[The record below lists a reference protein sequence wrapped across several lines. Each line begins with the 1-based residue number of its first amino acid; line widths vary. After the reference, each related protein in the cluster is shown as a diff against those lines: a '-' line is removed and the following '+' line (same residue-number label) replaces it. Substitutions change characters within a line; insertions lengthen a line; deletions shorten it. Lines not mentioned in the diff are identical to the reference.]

1 MVAAVALRPRQTTRQ
16 TEIDPVAP
24 RAQQPATVTQLP
36 TQAADNTVTRDPVS
50 PATQAGARQ
59 AAQARV
65 ATASHRISGSYVPAP
80 SMDQVRAGQGQLRRG
95 QQGESVAELQTRLN
109 ASGAKPPL
117 DTDGKFGP
125 KTQDALRTYQKSRDI
140 TDTGVLG
147 KTTLG
152 ALDASRPAVTPQ
164 ANTPATTPEATT
176 PARTNGATNVDTSKM
191 TEAQKYDHYKGLI
204 EQNGGKFK
212 SGPNERNIISLRTE
226 TSTKANG
233 GQGVYDDKTAM
244 LWTDKN
250 GGKHVKE
257 YKSNTEPSS
266 RYEGRYG
273 EDVNRDGRLDLGR
286 MRPGSYEFRTGS
298 SSTLGN
304 VLRPTKN
311 MTVDRDTNH
320 DGRISVAE
328 RAASKRRGDVGYGIN
343 IHWGDS
349 ATVGGWSL
357 GCQVIKGSY
366 GAFRAN
372 VTPIMQL
379 NQGQMYYTLVDR
391 SR

>member
-164 ANTPATTPEATT
+164 ANTPTTTPEATT

-320 DGRISVAE
+320 DGRFNDG
-328 RAASKRRGDVGYGIN
+328 ASG
-343 IHWGDS
+343 S
-349 ATVGGWSL
+349 AGQSMLFHAGGNSMTGSA
-357 GCQVIKGSY
+357 GCQTMPPAEY
-366 GAFRAN
+366 ARFWRDLNAN
-372 VTPIMQL
+372 GNPGNI
-379 NQGQMYYTLVDR
+379 GYTLINR
-391 SR
+391 